1 MQLSKIQF
9 LFAKRQFFFCFMMAI
24 SLNAWSAAFDSDKPS
39 VNFISSYSQTFN
51 SWNNSLFYGQWNTVD
66 PNIFTASDVSS
77 GYLQYVW
84 PQKRVVYSKKDYAP
98 PYALT
103 TNIDYGTGSNTGGVV
118 IRAIAT
124 DVLSADHIQE
134 NIINTGFNR
143 EGIAFYPTADGS
155 SMVVQFSGVEN
166 LSNTPITQILVPK
179 PSEVTSLKNRATL
192 RIEDF
197 GTSIYVYYNGAP
209 FVRINLNDKVGSI
222 YTSGTVYDADMVPK
236 GTFSGMEVQEL
247 GKLSIAQRNA
257 PLHLYSVVIETLNP
271 TPAWDER
278 PITEFVSQY
287 NQPFS
292 GVWDNSKFIA
302 QWDQMSPSIFSE
314 TDIAAGYLQ
323 FSWMSKRMI
332 YSKQIYAAPYT
343 LTTDLDYATGSSRG
357 GVVLRAVATT
367 VTNTDF
373 IQEPTKDPGFNRE
386 GIAFYPSDD
395 GLSMI
400 VQFSGV
406 ENSRINTAIT
416 KISVPKSSNVSNLR
430 VRNTFKY
437 EDYGSSIY
445 VFCNSIPYI
454 RIDLGGKSG
463 TVYSSGTVYDASMQT
478 MGTFTGME
486 IESEGKFAVAQR
498 DATLRLHGV
507 DIQIPV
513 TISPKFDND
522 KPQKSFNNNYMLD
535 FLSWD
540 NATFYS
546 QWDAQQ
552 PNIFSA
558 TDITE
563 GYLKFQWI
571 AKRIICSKK
580 SFQSPYVLETD
591 IDYAGGTN
599 RGGIVVRANV
609 INATN
614 IEYLQEPN
622 TNEPGFN
629 REGIAFY
636 PSADGLSMIIQFS
649 GSENGVNTLQAKILV
664 PKPFLV
670 SNLKDRGKL
679 RIEDFGKTIFVYY
692 NNIAFARIN
701 FNEKVGNFYTGGT
714 VFNSKMES
722 LGDFSGME
730 IELEGKVA
738 VAQRDATIHLYSV
751 KINSNN
757 LLSQF
762 IQFAPI
768 PKKIITDAPFTISAT
783 ASSGL
788 PVDIKYVS
796 GPATLVGNLV
806 TLTGQPGLVNIVGV
820 QSGNDIYS
828 SAVET
833 NCSFYVRD
841 PSLGNITSSSQD
853 YVDNWVVTDALNRQ
867 LPSYDEAGAKRNNK
881 TVGVFY
887 YVWSGYQGSK
897 VYDISKILAANPVN
911 PLDVSNTSWGPVSAF
926 HFWGEPE
933 MGYFRSEDTWVIRRD
948 LQMLSNAHV
957 DFIFIDVTNAI
968 TYLET
973 VKTLCDISMQMRMEG
988 TYTPQIVFTT
998 FSKSGVVMN
1007 LLYDTFYSLS
1017 LFDELWFKWDGKPLI
1032 FGDFND
1038 TALRPEVKDFFTIK
1052 YCWSSTKT
1060 TTEPN
1065 HWQWLDNFP
1074 QDYGWSTD
1082 PKVPEQM
1089 TVSVAEHPGTLRGNS
1104 FHANIEP
1111 PINDNYVTE
1120 FTGQGLHFEEQWKRG
1135 LEIDPSV
1142 MMVTQWNEWIAQR
1155 FIWNSGA
1162 GTYAGKPIKDGD
1174 TYFVDAFNEEFNRD
1188 MAPMKGGHTDNHYY
1202 QLVSNVRK
1210 FKGMSTPQ
1218 AFSAPATIQID
1229 GDFAEWNAIS
1239 PVFKDPMGDVMHRN
1253 HISYDPAVSYTN
1265 NTGRNDIIESR
1276 ATYDDKNIYFYVKAY
1291 QTISSSSDPN
1301 WMLLFIDV
1309 DRNKGTGWEGY
1320 DYVVNLSVKSSTETS
1335 VKQWDG
1341 VKWVNEKLVPYK
1353 VVGTEMELSIPRSV
1367 VLLDKSTPEF
1377 YFHWADNPQQLKDI
1391 TAFFMDGESAPDRR
1405 FNYNFSTSKVTEQI
1419 QSAFKKNEIPGIV
1432 EFENFDNGGVG
1443 VAYADANLGNSGGAY
1458 RSDESVDIE
1467 NKVDGGYNVG
1477 FVNSNEWLEYTVD
1490 VKAVGNYTA
1499 TIHYAANNDTT
1510 QAILYANG
1518 SDKSGLITFQS
1529 TGGLQNWATKNI
1541 DIQLSAGKQ
1550 VLRFFIQKA
1559 AGGLSLDKIEFIEKN
1574 AGYPS
1579 NGSGLL
1585 KTYWSAAVGGKP
1597 WFTDSVASVIA
1608 PRIDDS
1614 WEDVSPGYGLSN
1626 DFWNIRWRGYIQ
1638 PLFTETYTFYLT
1650 INDIGRVWINNV
1662 LVVDGWKAASSGKTI
1677 TGTID
1682 MIAGEKLPIRVDFAE
1697 KIGLAF
1703 AKLEWS
1709 SATNPREV
1717 IPQSQLFPLIIPNAI
1732 LNVQNSTFSIYP
1744 NPTNN
1749 NLTINSQNYKV
1760 EGIRIFDLQG
1770 RIVYSNYD
1778 NFIGTRNIN
1787 LPLSKGIYFID
1798 LKGEKPFRKQKLI
1811 IN

>member
-1 MQLSKIQF
+1 MRIVKIDITLKNAF
-9 LFAKRQFFFCFMMAI
+9 FAICLLTTLTLQAQ
-24 SLNAWSAAFDSDKPS
+24 SATFDSDKPS

-66 PNIFTASDVSS
+66 PNIFTVTDVSS

-84 PQKRVVYSKKDYAP
+84 PQKRIIYSKKDYTT

-103 TNIDYGTGSNTGGVV
+103 TDIDYGTGNNTGGVV
-118 IRAIAT
+118 IRAVAT
-124 DVLSADHIQE
+124 DVVTADHIQE
-134 NIINTGFNR
+134 NITNTGFNR
-143 EGIAFYPTADGS
+143 EGIAFYPTVDGA
-155 SMVVQFSGVEN
+155 SMIVQFSGVEN

-179 PSEVTSLKNRATL
+179 PSSVTSIKNRATL

-197 GTSIYVYYNGAP
+197 GTSIYVYHNSIPFIRIDLSGKNGN
-209 FVRINLNDKVGSI
+209 VYS
-222 YTSGTVYDADMVPK
+222 SGTVYDANMVVK
-236 GTFSGMEVQEL
+236 GTFTGMEVKES
-247 GKLSIAQRNA
+247 GKVSIAQRNA
-257 PLHLYSVVIETLNP
+257 PLHLYSAVIETITSAP
-271 TPAWDER
+271 GWDER
-278 PITEFVSQY
+278 PLTEFVGQY
-287 NQPFS
+287 NQTFS
-292 GVWDNSKFIA
+292 GVWDNAKFTA
-302 QWDQMSPSIFSE
+302 QWNQLTPNIFSE

-323 FSWMSKRMI
+323 FSWATKRMI
-332 YSKQIYAAPYT
+332 YSKQIYTTPYT
-343 LTTDLDYATGSSRG
+343 LTTELDYAAGSSRG

-367 VTNTDF
+367 VTNADF
-373 IQEPTKDPGFNRE
+373 IQEPPKDPGFNRE

-406 ENSRINTAIT
+406 ENNRTNTTIT
-416 KISVPKSSNVSNLR
+416 KILVPKPSTVTNLR
-430 VRNTFKY
+430 SRNTYKF

-445 VFCNSIPYI
+445 VFCNSNPFI

-463 TVYSSGTVYDASMQT
+463 AVYSSGTVYDASMQA

-486 IESEGKFAVAQR
+486 VESEGKFAIAQR
-498 DATLRLHGV
+498 DATMRLYGV
-507 DIQIPV
+507 DVQIPAAV
-513 TISPKFDND
+513 SPNFDND
-522 KPQKSFNNNYMLD
+522 KPQKVYNNNYTLD
-535 FLSWD
+535 FLNWD
-540 NATFYS
+540 NAKFYS
-546 QWDAQQ
+546 LWDAQQ
-552 PNIFSA
+552 PNIFSG

-580 SFQSPYVLETD
+580 TFPSPYILETD

-599 RGGIVVRANV
+599 RGGVIIRANT
-609 INATN
+609 TN
-614 IEYLQEPN
+614 TTDIEYLQEPN

-636 PSADGLSMIIQFS
+636 PTNDGLSMIIQFS
-649 GSENGVNTLQAKILV
+649 GSENGVKTLQQRILV

-679 RIEDFGKTIFVYY
+679 RIEDFGKTIYVYY
-692 NNIAFARIN
+692 NNVAYARIN
-701 FNEKVGNFYTGGT
+701 FNEKVGNYYTSGT
-714 VFNSKMES
+714 VYNSKMES

-730 IELEGKVA
+730 IELEGKVS
-738 VAQRDATIHLYSV
+738 VAQRDATVHLYNV

-757 LLSQF
+757 LLSQY

-768 PKKIITDAPFTISAT
+768 PKKLISDAPFTIAAT

-796 GPATLVGNLV
+796 GPATLVGNTV
-806 TLTGQPGLVNIVGV
+806 TLTGQTGLVNIVGN
-820 QSGNDIYS
+820 QTGNDFYS
-828 SAVET
+828 PAAET
-833 NCSFYVRD
+833 KCSFYVGD
-841 PSLGNITSSSQD
+841 PTLGNTTSSSQD

-867 LPSYDEAGAKRNNK
+867 LPSYDEAGAKRSNK

-887 YVWSGYQGSK
+887 YVWSGYQGNK
-897 VYDISKILAANPVN
+897 VYDITKILAANPVN
-911 PLDVSNTSWGPVSAF
+911 PLDVSNTSWGPVNAF

-933 MGYFRSEDTWVIRRD
+933 VGYFRSEDTWVIRRD

-957 DFIFIDVTNAI
+957 DFIFLDVTNAI

-988 TYTPQIVFTT
+988 IYTPQIVFTT
-998 FSKSGVVMN
+998 YSKSGVVMN

-1052 YCWSSTKT
+1052 YCWASTKT

-1120 FTGQGLHFEEQWKRG
+1120 FTGQGLHFDEQWKRG

-1188 MAPMKGGHTDNHYY
+1188 MSPMKGGHTDNHYY
-1202 QLVSNVRK
+1202 QLVSNIRK
-1210 FKGMSTPQ
+1210 FKGMSAPQ
-1218 AFSAPATIQID
+1218 TFSAPVTIQID
-1229 GDFAEWNAIS
+1229 GNFTEWNTVTPI
-1239 PVFKDPMGDVMHRN
+1239 FKDPLGDIMHRN
-1253 HISYDPAVSYTN
+1253 HVSYDPAVTYIN

-1276 ATYDDKNIYFYVKAY
+1276 ATYDDNTIYFYVKTY
-1291 QTISSSSDPN
+1291 QTITSSSDPN

-1320 DYVVNLSVKSSTETS
+1320 DYIVNLGVKSATETT

-1341 VKWVNEKLVPYK
+1341 SSWVNEKTIPFN
-1353 VVGTEMELSIPRSV
+1353 VVGNEMELSIPRKAI
-1367 VLLDKSTPEF
+1367 LMENTTPEF
-1377 YFHWADNPQQLKDI
+1377 YFHWADNPQNLKDVSV
-1391 TAFFMDGESAPDRR
+1391 FFTDGESAPDRR
-1405 FNYNFSTSKVTEQI
+1405 FNYNFSTSKVKEQT
-1419 QSAFKKNEIPGIV
+1419 QSPFKNMQLPGVV
-1432 EFENFDNGGVG
+1432 EFEDFDFGGVG
-1443 VAYADANLGNSGGAY
+1443 IAYADANLGNSGGAY
-1458 RSDESVDIE
+1458 RTDESVDIE
-1467 NKVDGGYNVG
+1467 NKVGGGYNIG
-1477 FVNSNEWLEYTVD
+1477 YINSNEWLEYTVD

-1499 TIHYAANNDTT
+1499 TIHYAATNDTT

-1518 SDKSGLITFQS
+1518 SDKSGVITFQS
-1529 TGGLQNWATKNI
+1529 TGGQQNWTTKSI

-1550 VLRFFIQKA
+1550 VIRFFIPKA
-1559 AGGLSLDKIEFIEKN
+1559 AGGLSLDKIDFSEKN
-1574 AGYPS
+1574 AAYPS
-1579 NGSGLL
+1579 NGTGLL
-1585 KTYWSAAVGGKP
+1585 KSYWAAAVGGKP
-1597 WFTDSVASVIA
+1597 WFTDSIASVIV
-1608 PRIDDS
+1608 PKIDDS
-1614 WEDVSPGYGLSN
+1614 WKDISPGYGLNN
-1626 DFWNIRWRGYIQ
+1626 DFWNIRWQGFIQ
-1638 PLFTETYTFYLT
+1638 PLFTETYTFYLS

-1662 LVVDGWKAASSGKTI
+1662 LVVDGWKAISSGKTI
-1677 TGTID
+1677 IGTVD
-1682 MIAGEKLPIRVDFAE
+1682 LKAGEKLPIRVDFAE
-1697 KIGLAF
+1697 KMGLAF

-1709 SATNPREV
+1709 SPTNPREV
-1717 IPQSQLFPLIIPNAI
+1717 VPQSQFFPLNTPNGIII
-1732 LNVQNSTFSIYP
+1732 IQNSTFSFYP
-1744 NPTNN
+1744 NPAKN
-1749 NLTINSQNYKV
+1749 NLNIISNNVKV
-1760 EGIRIFDLQG
+1760 ESVRIIDLQG
-1770 RIVYSNYD
+1770 RIVYSNNE
-1778 NFIGTRNIN
+1778 NFIGNRNIN
-1787 LPLSKGIYFID
+1787 LSLAKGIYFID
-1798 LKGEKPFRKQKLI
+1798 LKGEKPFDKQKLI